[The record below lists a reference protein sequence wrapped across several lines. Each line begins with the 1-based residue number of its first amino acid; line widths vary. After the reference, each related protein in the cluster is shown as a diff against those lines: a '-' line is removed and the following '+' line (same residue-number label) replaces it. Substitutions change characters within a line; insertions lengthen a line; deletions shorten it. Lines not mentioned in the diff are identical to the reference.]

1 MTLIISVLTDQYV
14 ALVSDRRITW
24 SEGGKTKRQED
35 SDIKTFNLYGQF
47 IMGFTG
53 LARIDGLRME
63 AWVSKVLDGIPAHDY
78 FNVLREEIDAA
89 FHRLRHAG
97 KIPDAFPHAFLAA
110 GYAALTPGGRV
121 YPLSIAISN
130 SVDREG
136 HLPTE
141 TVSSSFKIYLDPLGN
156 RHHAIYS
163 AGYRMHDTTKQALE
177 HRIRVVTKGDASNPH
192 LTVMPLVTA
201 LRDTARRSSEHVGR
215 SALFTSLPRC
225 AVPAPGVT
233 AGLAARKGVDFR
245 NQAASIYLPE
255 DARSTDSSAFYAP
268 ACISPQMHLL
278 GLRVYNGGPVPPLGV
293 EEGYEG
299 WFNR

>member
-1 MTLIISVLTDQYV
+1 
-14 ALVSDRRITW
+14 
-24 SEGGKTKRQED
+24 
-35 SDIKTFNLYGQF
+35 
-47 IMGFTG
+47 MGFTG

-63 AWVSKVLDGIPAHDY
+63 AWVSKVLTGIPTHDY
-78 FNVLREEIDAA
+78 FNVLRDEIDAA

-97 KIPDAFPHAFLAA
+97 KIPHAFLAA
-110 GYAALTPGGRV
+110 GYASLTPGGRI

-156 RHHAIYS
+156 RRHAIYS
-163 AGYRMHDTTKQALE
+163 AGWPMRDTTKQALE
-177 HRIRVVTKGDASNPH
+177 RRIRFVTKGDASNPH
-192 LTVMPLVTA
+192 LTVMPLVMA

-215 SALFTSLPRC
+215 SALVTSLPRC

-233 AGLAARKGVDFR
+233 AGLAAGKSVNFR
-245 NQAASIYLPE
+245 TQAASLYLPE

-278 GLRVYNGGPVPPLGV
+278 GLRVYNGGRCRPWEAKTRACMGRGGRGSPLCRSVRSRRGERLPACRQGTRRDQQAGV
-293 EEGYEG
+293 
-299 WFNR
+299 RRPATRSRVI